1 MDDLRLKTVLS
12 GLRAT
17 VCFDEFDFV
26 TRVKVREIGKPPRD
40 KYMSRGTQVGD
51 LFCLDLV
58 QRLSFFSIRFYFF
71 DF

>member
-40 KYMSRGTQVGD
+40 KYMSRGTQVGGFVLSRSRSEIK
-51 LFCLDLV
+51 LFQHSLL
-58 QRLSFFSIRFYFF
+58 LF
-71 DF
+71 